1 MSRANPFNKDT
12 KALEDN
18 LHWRK
23 ADVDQAYEA
32 GYYLRWAITKLH
44 YVSLETLPWMF
55 YNYQNRKVR
64 VQQLSNFCR
73 YLGIHLDPKLSFEVH
88 LNVVLR
94 KMAAAIRS

>member
-64 VQQLSNFCR
+64 VQQLSNFGSILSPPPVFFMTPS
-73 YLGIHLDPKLSFEVH
+73 YKLY
-88 LNVVLR
+88 VV
-94 KMAAAIRS
+94 I